1 MILGTAAFVI
11 LGTVA
16 AAPPFVIPGTEIR
29 DSGNPG
35 FVTPGTEI
43 RDSGNQLGRFQ
54 ADFPFLINVL
64 CNSCE
69 PRNSITLLVTLYN
82 TSRPVD
88 KSNPLPY

>member
-16 AAPPFVIPGTEIR
+16 AAPPFVI
-29 DSGNPG
+29 
-35 FVTPGTEI
+35 PGTEI